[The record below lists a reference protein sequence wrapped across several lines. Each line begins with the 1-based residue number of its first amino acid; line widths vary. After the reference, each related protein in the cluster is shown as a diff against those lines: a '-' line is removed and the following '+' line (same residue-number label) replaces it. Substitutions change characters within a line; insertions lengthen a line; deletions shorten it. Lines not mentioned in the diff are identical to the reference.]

1 MCYAVDFS
9 QFWCSVDHFFPIMAR
24 GLFPRL
30 LEKGL
35 LSAHQWNTIQMAFPW
50 WYDSGPLLYANCI
63 WVASFQITEMN
74 KRWQEY
80 SQQRDTVLSQ
90 LQKELADYKDKEKL
104 NDAKT
109 ANLERTM
116 QEQLHRILED
126 SQRNVLR
133 ETQEK
138 DQVKQP
144 DFIGQVKQT
153 FWSVKL

>member
-1 MCYAVDFS
+1 MV
-9 QFWCSVDHFFPIMAR
+9 HFYM
-24 GLFPRL
+24 LTVSECL
-30 LEKGL
+30 L
-35 LSAHQWNTIQMAFPW
+35 I
-50 WYDSGPLLYANCI
+50 
-63 WVASFQITEMN
+63 QITEMN

-104 NDAKT
+104 HDAKT

-144 DFIGQVKQT
+144 DFIGQVKQS
-153 FWSVKL
+153 FLSVKQIF

>member
-1 MCYAVDFS
+1 
-9 QFWCSVDHFFPIMAR
+9 
-24 GLFPRL
+24 
-30 LEKGL
+30 
-35 LSAHQWNTIQMAFPW
+35 
-50 WYDSGPLLYANCI
+50 
-63 WVASFQITEMN
+63 MN

-104 NDAKT
+104 HDAKT

-144 DFIGQVKQT
+144 HFIGQVKQT
-153 FWSVKL
+153 FLERKIVNIFLHISFKVCFGCSKEPSH